1 MYRGYNKGK
10 AALQRGLGRAARL
23 FCWIWHVAVWRVYM
37 PQGRPWVDGAFPI
50 NCLCW
55 LADAMAIVFG
65 VVEKKYLRLDV
76 VFLALAR
83 L

>member
-1 MYRGYNKGK
+1 
-10 AALQRGLGRAARL
+10 
-23 FCWIWHVAVWRVYM
+23 M

-55 LADAMAIVFG
+55 LADAMATVFG
-65 VVEKKYLRLDV
+65 MVEKKYLRLDV